1 MSTPPRY
8 GDRTRLLIFFVIAFV
23 APIPL
28 DLAIHRLVA
37 GETGVLTVRA
47 ELPARTIVAAFVT
60 LATVVVAR
68 LERRSLAEYGMSRR
82 LAGGR
87 LSEGVVWGVL
97 TLSVTPLALAETGHF
112 RIVDVALR
120 GRAALGY
127 ALAWATVF
135 LALAIAEEFA
145 FRGYLL
151 AFAARARGFWPA
163 AAILSFSFGIA
174 HVWNPGET
182 VLGLLQ
188 VVEIAL
194 FFCFTIRRTGT
205 IWFAVGF
212 HAAWDWAQ
220 SFLYGTP
227 DSGLLSVG
235 RWLDSVV
242 EGPTWLTGGSAG
254 PEGGVLALASIALAA
269 WLISRRFPTVEYPPR
284 TA

>member
-8 GDRTRLLIFFVIAFV
+8 GDRTRLLIFVVIAFV
-23 APIPL
+23 APIPI
-28 DLAIHRLVA
+28 DLAIHHLVA

-68 LERRSLAEYGMSRR
+68 LERRSLADYGMSRR

-205 IWFAVGF
+205 IWFAIGF

-235 RWLDSVV
+235 RWLDSAV

-269 WLISRRFPTVEYPPR
+269 WLISRRFPTVEYPSR
-284 TA
+284 AA